1 MTNKHHDSTKQHHEA
16 APSAR
21 PVLNEK
27 TEDSMAAKRRDE
39 GEKSVRHNF
48 SVEDK
53 RKAARV
59 EHTNGS
65 TPKRDL

>member
-1 MTNKHHDSTKQHHEA
+1 MTNKHTDTTKQHHRA

-27 TEDSMAAKRRDE
+27 TEDASVTKQRAQN
-39 GEKSVRHNF
+39 EKSAQH
-48 SVEDK
+48 SYAVEDK
-53 RKAARV
+53 RKEARI

-65 TPKRDL
+65 TPRSDQ

>member
-1 MTNKHHDSTKQHHEA
+1 MSRKHHDATKQHHEA

-21 PVLNEK
+21 PVLSVKAEDSSVTKQRDQNEK
-27 TEDSMAAKRRDE
+27 SA
-39 GEKSVRHNF
+39 RHNY

-53 RKAARV
+53 RKEARI

-65 TPKRDL
+65 TPPRDL

>member
-27 TEDSMAAKRRDE
+27 TGDSIAVKRRDRDE
-39 GEKSVRHNF
+39 ESARHNL
-48 SVEDK
+48 SPEDK
-53 RKAARV
+53 RKAANI